1 MTHATKSVQPPRLAT
16 WLIQLFTP
24 SEEESIVGDLFE
36 EFLVLEST
44 VGKTS
49 ARRWYWRQ
57 TVRSIGHLFVA
68 GFLAAPWSTV
78 ATVIAGFFF
87 AQYANAIPGTFL
99 RILTDRY
106 LMFWSAHFKAY
117 LWLLNGMAISQILT
131 SFLVGC
137 ILAFFSKSREMVVT
151 LTLSFVFF
159 AMGIAFSI
167 HWLILT
173 GDTGMLLAQIAGSL
187 GIVAGGLTVRR
198 FRQSTAARM
207 TTR

>member
-1 MTHATKSVQPPRLAT
+1 MKHPTKPVQPPRLAT
-16 WLIQLFTP
+16 RLIQLFTL

-36 EFLVLEST
+36 EFSALATT
-44 VGKTS
+44 VGKRS

-68 GFLAAPWSTV
+68 GFLTAPWSTV

-87 AQYANAIPGTFL
+87 ARYANAVPGTFL
-99 RILTDRY
+99 KFLTDRY
-106 LMFWSAHFKAY
+106 LMLWSAHFEAY
-117 LWLLNGMAISQILT
+117 LWLLNGMAISQVLT

-137 ILAFFSKSREMVVT
+137 ILGLASKGREMVVT
-151 LTLSFVFF
+151 LTLSFVLF
-159 AMGIAFSI
+159 AMGIAFCI
-167 HWLILT
+167 RWLLLT

-198 FRQSTAARM
+198 SRRSTGARM